1 MFLERFPDHR
11 FLTICWGGLVALF
24 LDSGDWVAP
33 ALAFLFLSLLRPL
46 VRPLHLHRHSTG
58 RAGARLLSFGS
69 YHAPAAFGKI
79 VAPSTPLLWW
89 TPEGQQPAVLAPVG
103 CGEVCPPCDRLW
115 SWLVGRQHP
124 ATLQCPGRNGVSTAP
139 RMHRVPEDLSAAF
152 DEAVALEDDPQE
164 LPREDNPGGWL
175 RPAPLDEDGD
185 EEVVVAVRRPG
196 PPPTPTPATFAI
208 LVVDAVLERVE
219 VVLECPS
226 TVAQAKQLIDDA
238 RDHDRSL
245 LYPHLVEVVPQPC
258 ETWGTFLAVP
268 AWCDNEAL
276 IVFDLTDFDGR
287 FFVDS
292 VPWVA
297 NRAQLFSIAGVDLS
311 PNILIYAFG
320 HPAPLDDEDLHVYMG
335 GCIFFVPRWLP
346 ARIGYGLP
354 WMLRTPRIWDQAA
367 VLPLSLEGRFLCCVL
382 DGGHRCFEIRPDRG
396 NYVRQDLPA
405 EFGLNQAQVTYQ
417 VSHPEVD
424 DAVIK
429 GRTCL
434 AVLGV
439 TTEIWRT
446 AQLVGSS
453 DGASALALVD
463 CRPLL
468 QGWMSI
474 VVEGG
479 TYSHSE
485 LVDHLSV
492 FAPAGW
498 QVQVDG
504 APVENGDF
512 QLDRGR
518 LLQAQFVPLTTDEE
532 MDDGT
537 EDRPDDTSDSDA
549 DSSDSSD
556 SSSQGDGSDAEG
568 PCRDC
573 ANPGDHSG
581 GGSTQSRSRSPSR
594 APREAFQAVPHIGG
608 CSEIMWCKRFLQHVC
623 RPDSVWITSVLLCLF
638 GVMNSTRFCRSLPWG
653 SAAIGLTWWIGVATV
668 LVRSVPDASRHKRR
682 CRTSFSC
689 YGRNEVLVVGA
700 CILVCAQFAGA
711 AAVQIRPCGV
721 DDCVAAPSSCP
732 SLSTTAGATCN
743 DHLGHI
749 EGTVNAPATG
759 GVSRRPLPTPC
770 RGTHVPP
777 IDVGPT
783 LLEECRQRAGDCFYL
798 EAVAVLETLFEHF
811 AIDPPVRQHASTP
824 ARQPTLSLAEAVPIT
839 PFQREVLSLQ
849 ELLPSRPREADSQD
863 WLDNDLAPLLADP
876 SVPRHKRVLFQSI
889 PCWHHV
895 RAEVQ
900 PQALVIYSDGSASGD
915 VETDSCCISPG
926 SWAFSVWVLA
936 DKEYLVGFA
945 SCLRAQPHEAWYVGE
960 NDDTAITCEILGI
973 VWGLVWAWE
982 FAAEYGLPV
991 HCKYDCLS
999 AGLGTFGMQAAVKS
1013 GDTGQPTQLALFA
1026 CLLRQCVATRLP
1038 LHHGHVRAHSGHI
1051 ANELCDELAK
1061 RIRRVGH
1068 DGCFTL
1074 LPEWPRKLFEH
1085 PCRDWA
1091 WLSASG
1097 SSDMPTLFVFE
1108 AEAHR
1113 LQGIPQ
1119 AGVHA
1124 PSLGYT
1130 KPTPPQA
1137 AARYLFKFMTCNVLT
1152 LLDPGRQAGSASA
1165 EPGRGLAVV
1174 AKREV
1179 IKTQL
1184 LDRGILF
1191 AGFQET
1197 RLRQTATL
1205 PDRHFVM
1212 LHSSATDKRHYGM
1225 ALWANKQIPY
1235 ATSNGKDLFLEARHC
1250 THCHCLCAKVHD
1262 SASLSA
1268 FVMLDHSGR
1277 SRPF

>member
-1 MFLERFPDHR
+1 MLGRALDRERVRCWASCGSSPCNNTQLLTGCLRRAATDASRYELNLYSLGCSFSPCSAVDCTANAQVGTIGSLFFWPTPACVASNPLSNLTGLRQHSALARAWLVRFPSGVWRRHWSFVFSHACSPPAQNAPFQFWKVQYYLGHGSASQAEADGTLVSATAIPPCGR
-11 FLTICWGGLVALF
+11 PLGFKTSFGYPSCDLFGDTARYPVRTLRFRCPFTRIACQSDVLGEISRPPFLTICWGGLVALF

-354 WMLRTPRIWDQAA
+354 WMLRTPRIWNQAA

-396 NYVRQDLPA
+396 NYVRQDIPA

-424 DAVIK
+424 DAAIK

-537 EDRPDDTSDSDA
+537 EDCPDGTSDSDA

-623 RPDSVWITSVLLCLF
+623 RPDSVWITSDFRCYEQHSFLPQPPLGLRGNWTDMVDWRCHCACSVCARCF
-638 GVMNSTRFCRSLPWG
+638 PTQASLP
-653 SAAIGLTWWIGVATV
+653 
-668 LVRSVPDASRHKRR
+668 D
-682 CRTSFSC
+682 F
-689 YGRNEVLVVGA
+689 
-700 CILVCAQFAGA
+700 F
-711 AAVQIRPCGV
+711 
-721 DDCVAAPSSCP
+721 
-732 SLSTTAGATCN
+732 
-743 DHLGHI
+743 
-749 EGTVNAPATG
+749 
-759 GVSRRPLPTPC
+759 
-770 RGTHVPP
+770 
-777 IDVGPT
+777 
-783 LLEECRQRAGDCFYL
+783 LL
-798 EAVAVLETLFEHF
+798 
-811 AIDPPVRQHASTP
+811 
-824 ARQPTLSLAEAVPIT
+824 
-839 PFQREVLSLQ
+839 
-849 ELLPSRPREADSQD
+849 
-863 WLDNDLAPLLADP
+863 
-876 SVPRHKRVLFQSI
+876 
-889 PCWHHV
+889 
-895 RAEVQ
+895 
-900 PQALVIYSDGSASGD
+900 
-915 VETDSCCISPG
+915 
-926 SWAFSVWVLA
+926 
-936 DKEYLVGFA
+936 
-945 SCLRAQPHEAWYVGE
+945 
-960 NDDTAITCEILGI
+960 
-973 VWGLVWAWE
+973 
-982 FAAEYGLPV
+982 
-991 HCKYDCLS
+991 
-999 AGLGTFGMQAAVKS
+999 
-1013 GDTGQPTQLALFA
+1013 
-1026 CLLRQCVATRLP
+1026 
-1038 LHHGHVRAHSGHI
+1038 
-1051 ANELCDELAK
+1051 
-1061 RIRRVGH
+1061 
-1068 DGCFTL
+1068 
-1074 LPEWPRKLFEH
+1074 
-1085 PCRDWA
+1085 
-1091 WLSASG
+1091 
-1097 SSDMPTLFVFE
+1097 
-1108 AEAHR
+1108 
-1113 LQGIPQ
+1113 
-1119 AGVHA
+1119 
-1124 PSLGYT
+1124 
-1130 KPTPPQA
+1130 
-1137 AARYLFKFMTCNVLT
+1137 
-1152 LLDPGRQAGSASA
+1152 
-1165 EPGRGLAVV
+1165 
-1174 AKREV
+1174 
-1179 IKTQL
+1179 
-1184 LDRGILF
+1184 
-1191 AGFQET
+1191 
-1197 RLRQTATL
+1197 
-1205 PDRHFVM
+1205 
-1212 LHSSATDKRHYGM
+1212 
-1225 ALWANKQIPY
+1225 LW
-1235 ATSNGKDLFLEARHC
+1235 SE
-1250 THCHCLCAKVHD
+1250 
-1262 SASLSA
+1262 
-1268 FVMLDHSGR
+1268 
-1277 SRPF
+1277 